1 MPFTIIVQEQG
12 ETIRNRRMRV
22 QTNLLQVAQTVRT
35 VRNVMQTLE
44 DLDERTERVFLD
56 DEVLEDLPTVLEGLP
71 VGQSVMVGIVSNGD
85 IDDDGD
91 LIATGTVRVQRAP
104 DDALV
109 AMRSPNSTVTVE
121 SPGYM
126 FEMEYD

>member
-12 ETIRNRRMRV
+12 ETIGNRRMRV

>member
-35 VRNVMQTLE
+35 VRMVMQTLE

-71 VGQSVMVGIVSNGD
+71 IGQSVMVGIVSNGD

>member
-35 VRNVMQTLE
+35 VRNVMETLE